1 MTANSEK
8 LESLGKNL
16 GKLRETEQEL
26 EEKKEN
32 LLKITAQ
39 LASRRSYLES
49 RKRLKEVPR
58 KRLRNFPA
66 EKSVFNEFLKDG

>member
-66 EKSVFNEFLKDG
+66 

>member
-1 MTANSEK
+1 MMASSEK
-8 LESLGKNL
+8 LKSLGKNL

-39 LASRRSYLES
+39 LAIRRSYLETI
-49 RKRLKEVPR
+49 KRLKEAPR
-58 KRLRNFPA
+58 KKLRNFP
-66 EKSVFNEFLKDG
+66 S